1 MTTPMR
7 KLGRSIQ
14 VGEMSIC
21 QIIII
26 LSDFIVFQRV
36 EQVWMRAFLVHFCP
50 KKVAPMWER

>member
-26 LSDFIVFQRV
+26 LVVLATDASSIRGKY
-36 EQVWMRAFLVHFCP
+36 LVLTLH
-50 KKVAPMWER
+50 V